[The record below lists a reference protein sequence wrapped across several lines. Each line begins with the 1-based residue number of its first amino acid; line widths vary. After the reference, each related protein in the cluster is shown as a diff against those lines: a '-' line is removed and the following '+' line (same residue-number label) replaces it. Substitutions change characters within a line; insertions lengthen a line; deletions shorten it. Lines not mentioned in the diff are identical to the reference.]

1 MSEFEANLPGLDLNE
16 ENGAAK
22 KAAKKAARKTA
33 TKKAARKTAKAA
45 TAAEGETA
53 EKPAAKK
60 AARKTA
66 KTAAA
71 KKADESS
78 AGAPAPAAEK
88 PAARAPRAQETD
100 SRRSDAAEEGKRP
113 GAARETGSR
122 QSNTSG
128 ERGAYAPRAQ
138 RAGRGEDDVPMS
150 FSASPDDMDEYGDVR
165 ERNRRETADTD
176 KKRDVAEDSDSRPA
190 DRKGDA
196 AEGGNG
202 FRQRGENGNQR
213 RQGEYRD
220 YRYGKGERN
229 ERSGSGERGE
239 RPANGERSGNGERGA
254 NGERSANSERGSNAE
269 RGERLANGERGNAQ
283 SERNG
288 GERGERQSGY
298 GQPFNKK
305 GHFQKNNGGGQQG
318 NGGQGNSQQGGGQ
331 QGNHPQGGKFQKFNK
346 KGDKFNPNA
355 QQGQGDK
362 FGVGQQG
369 NKKLKPGKVKPGKK
383 GSWQSQFAAASEEDT
398 QPPVFDGLL
407 DWDLFRS
414 PQKLE
419 ALIAAIT
426 TFTATQTGGTAAAA
440 QQGATGDA
448 AGAPAD
454 ASAHAGTGSAPAATT
469 LAGESLSGDAF
480 TAKAANAA
488 LAAGSADVAAVSAA
502 GGAGGDGAE
511 QSARS
516 ETADADAGESTAQG
530 SIGTGAGTAQAA
542 GADENTAADG
552 STATVDA
559 QAAAPTPE
567 QLAAADEPFNYHDA
581 YALKLPELEALAKQS
596 GIRWEGAPQRRKL
609 LESLLARAAEQKRP
623 ILVKGLVELLEDGF
637 GFVVFGEDNYRL
649 RSDSPFLAAALIQR
663 YGLQRG
669 HEIEALLHPA
679 REGETTPFVLRVDT
693 VMGKTPEEIQRLTPF
708 KELTPYYPTER
719 ILLESEQGAL
729 GKWDNISMRI
739 VDLLSPVG
747 LGQRGLIVAPPRTGK
762 TVLMQGIANA
772 IRVNRPEARLIIL
785 LVDERPEEVTDF
797 RRSVKGAQVVSST
810 FDEAAESHVH
820 AAEMVI
826 EKARRLV
833 EVGEDVIILLD
844 SITRLAR
851 AYNTTMPSSGKILS
865 GGVEAGALQKPKRFF
880 GSARNIEDGG
890 SLTILGTALV
900 ETGSKM
906 DEVIF
911 EEFKGTGNMELHLD
925 RDLSNKRVFP
935 ALSFEKSGTRKEELL
950 YHPDEMEKVHAL
962 RRAMKGVPS
971 TEAMEM
977 LIQRVKR
984 SKTNAQ
990 FLMSMAR

>member
-1 MSEFEANLPGLDLNE
+1 MSEFEANLPGLNLGE
-16 ENGAAK
+16 ETAPTK
-22 KAAKKAARKTA
+22 KAAKKATRKVA
-33 TKKAARKTAKAA
+33 TKKTARKTAKSDETD
-45 TAAEGETA
+45 TA
-53 EKPAAKK
+53 PVKK
-60 AARKTA
+60 AATKKTA
-66 KTAAA
+66 RKSARATALEAPD
-71 KKADESS
+71 KE
-78 AGAPAPAAEK
+78 APATQSPSAAETDRNSDAK
-88 PAARAPRAQETD
+88 AESGSAPQPDSASRRAADTRSGADRQPDADRERSTRSARAPRN
-100 SRRSDAAEEGKRP
+100 DADE
-113 GAARETGSR
+113 
-122 QSNTSG
+122 
-128 ERGAYAPRAQ
+128 
-138 RAGRGEDDVPMS
+138 VPMH
-150 FSASPDDMDEYGDVR
+150 FSASPDDIDEYGDI
-165 ERNRRETADTD
+165 
-176 KKRDVAEDSDSRPA
+176 
-190 DRKGDA
+190 
-196 AEGGNG
+196 
-202 FRQRGENGNQR
+202 
-213 RQGEYRD
+213 
-220 YRYGKGERN
+220 
-229 ERSGSGERGE
+229 
-239 RPANGERSGNGERGA
+239 
-254 NGERSANSERGSNAE
+254 SERGRRDAAGSSE
-269 RGERLANGERGNAQ
+269 GRT
-283 SERNG
+283 ERNTDHKSEGSQNNHRPARDG
-288 GERGERQSGY
+288 GQRHNEEGQQGTQRPQRDNRDRDNRERERDSRDNRERDNRGKGNH
-298 GQPFNKK
+298 GQPGNNKR
-305 GHFQKNNGGGQQG
+305 GHFQKNTGGQQG
-318 NGGQGNSQQGGGQ
+318 GGAQGNGNNQHNQQGGNPQ
-331 QGNHPQGGKFQKFNK
+331 ANHPSNKSQKFK

-355 QQGQGDK
+355 QQGG
-362 FGVGQQG
+362 GQQS
-369 NKKLKPGKVKPGKK
+369 KKARPPKGKPGRK

-407 DWDLFRS
+407 DWDLFRF
-414 PQKLE
+414 PQRLE
-419 ALIAAIT
+419 AKIAHIT
-426 TFTATQTGGTAAAA
+426 SFAAAA
-440 QQGATGDA
+440 DPAAISQSAQAQTTG
-448 AGAPAD
+448 
-454 ASAHAGTGSAPAATT
+454 AGTELASPQRAGVTT
-469 LAGESLSGDAF
+469 LAGESLSGSAFAAKTPEAVTPADDRATDENHVSAEASADA
-480 TAKAANAA
+480 TDTEADAAAKANAA
-488 LAAGSADVAAVSAA
+488 DSD
-502 GGAGGDGAE
+502 D
-511 QSARS
+511 
-516 ETADADAGESTAQG
+516 DADATPVAGE
-530 SIGTGAGTAQAA
+530 AG
-542 GADENTAADG
+542 EVNE
-552 STATVDA
+552 ATTQPA
-559 QAAAPTPE
+559 TPAPTAE
-567 QLAAADEPFNYHDA
+567 QLAAAREPFNYHEA
-581 YALKLPELEALAKQS
+581 YALKLPELEALAKNS
-596 GIRWEGAPQRRKL
+596 GIRWEGAPQRRRL
-609 LESLLARAAEQKRP
+609 LESLLSKAAGQKRP

-637 GFVVFGEDNYRL
+637 GFIVFGEDNYRL
-649 RSDSPFLAAALIQR
+649 RSDSPFIAAPLIQR

-693 VMGKTPEEIQRLTPF
+693 VMGKTPEEIQHLTPF

-739 VDLLSPVG
+739 VDLLSPIG

-797 RRSVKGAQVVSST
+797 RRSVKGAQVVAST

-865 GGVEAGALQKPKRFF
+865 GGVEASALQKPKRFF

-925 RDLSNKRVFP
+925 RELSNKRVFP

-971 TEAMEM
+971 TDAMEM